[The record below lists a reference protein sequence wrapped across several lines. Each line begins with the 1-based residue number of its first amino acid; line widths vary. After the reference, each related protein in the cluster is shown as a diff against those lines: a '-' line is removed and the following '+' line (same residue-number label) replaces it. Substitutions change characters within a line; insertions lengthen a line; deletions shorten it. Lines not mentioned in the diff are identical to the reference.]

1 MNMLKTV
8 NLLRMIGFWCMIIG
22 VLLVI
27 AFIAVGFILKPW
39 GYKALLKQRDKNFS
53 RRIKKE
59 EKKVQKIKNEPH
71 ANSSSAELSKRVE
84 NIKKSIQE
92 KGIKKEQKEPIP
104 LESGKE
110 ETSLLDSGNT
120 ETTMLSTGEE
130 ETSLLDANQA
140 PTGELGEAETT
151 ALAATDDDETG
162 FLGTNNIADSFKTKE
177 NEEKQETLKKTRQFI
192 VDDEEF
198 YNTN

>member
-1 MNMLKTV
+1 
-8 NLLRMIGFWCMIIG
+8 MIIG

-27 AFIAVGFILKPW
+27 IFITVGFILKPW

-53 RRIKKE
+53 RRMKKE

-71 ANSSSAELSKRVE
+71 VNSSSAELSKRVE

-92 KGIKKEQKEPIP
+92 KGIKREPLP

-130 ETSLLDANQA
+130 ETSLLDADQA

-151 ALAATDDDETG
+151 ALAATTDDDETG
-162 FLGTNNIADSFKTKE
+162 FLGTNNVADSFKTKE
-177 NEEKQETLKKTRQFI
+177 NEEKQETLKKTRQFV

-198 YNTN
+198 YNAN

>member
-1 MNMLKTV
+1 MLRTV
-8 NLLRMIGFWCMIIG
+8 NLLRMIGFWCLIIG

-27 AFIAVGFILKPW
+27 TFIAVGFILKPW
-39 GYKALLKQRDKNFS
+39 GYKNLLKQRDKNYG
-53 RRIKKE
+53 RRMKKE
-59 EKKVQKIKNEPH
+59 EKKVQKIKSEPH

-92 KGIKKEQKEPIP
+92 KGIKKEPLP

-120 ETTMLSTGEE
+120 ETTMLSTGKE
-130 ETSLLDANQA
+130 ETSLLDADQA

-162 FLGTNNIADSFKTKE
+162 FLGTNNVADSFKIKE
-177 NEEKQETLKKTRQFI
+177 NEEKQETLKKTRQFV
-192 VDDEEF
+192 VDNEEF
-198 YNTN
+198 YNAN

>member
-1 MNMLKTV
+1 MLKTV
-8 NLLRMIGFWCMIIG
+8 NLLKMIGFWCMIIG

-27 AFIAVGFILKPW
+27 IFITIGFILKPW
-39 GYKALLKQRDKNFS
+39 GYKVLLKQRDKNYG
-53 RRIKKE
+53 RRMKKE

-92 KGIKKEQKEPIP
+92 KGIKKELP

-110 ETSLLDSGNT
+110 ETSLLDSGDT

-130 ETSLLDANQA
+130 ETSLLDADQA

-151 ALAATDDDETG
+151 ALAAIDADETG
-162 FLGTNNIADSFKTKE
+162 FLGTNNVADSFKTKE
-177 NEEKQETLKKTRQFI
+177 NEEKQETFKKTRQFV

>member
-1 MNMLKTV
+1 MLKTV
-8 NLLRMIGFWCMIIG
+8 NLLKIIGFWCLIIG

-27 AFIAVGFILKPW
+27 IFIAVGFILKPW

-162 FLGTNNIADSFKTKE
+162 FLGTNNIADSFKTKGS
-177 NEEKQETLKKTRQFI
+177 EEKQETLKKTRQFV

-198 YNTN
+198 YNAN

>member
-1 MNMLKTV
+1 MLKAV
-8 NLLRMIGFWCMIIG
+8 SLLKMIGFWCMIIG
-22 VLLVI
+22 VLFVI
-27 AFIAVGFILKPW
+27 IFIAVGFIVKPW
-39 GYKALLKQRDKNFS
+39 GYRVLLKQRDKNFS
-53 RRIKKE
+53 RRMKKE
-59 EKKVQKIKNEPH
+59 EKKVQKIKGEPH

-92 KGIKKEQKEPIP
+92 KGIKKELP

-120 ETTMLSTGEE
+120 ETTTLSTGEE
-130 ETSLLDANQA
+130 ETSLLNADQA

-162 FLGTNNIADSFKTKE
+162 FLGTNNVADSFKTKE
-177 NEEKQETLKKTRQFI
+177 NEEKQETLKKTRQFV

-198 YNTN
+198 YEH

>member
-1 MNMLKTV
+1 MLKTV
-8 NLLRMIGFWCMIIG
+8 NLLKMIGFWCMIIG

-27 AFIAVGFILKPW
+27 IFITVGFILKPW
-39 GYKALLKQRDKNFS
+39 GYKVLLKQRDKNYGH
-53 RRIKKE
+53 RMKKE
-59 EKKVQKIKNEPH
+59 EKKVQKIKSEPH

-92 KGIKKEQKEPIP
+92 KGIKKEPLP

-120 ETTMLSTGEE
+120 ETTTLSTGEE
-130 ETSLLDANQA
+130 ETSLLDTDQA

-162 FLGTNNIADSFKTKE
+162 FLGTNNVADSFKTKE
-177 NEEKQETLKKTRQFI
+177 NEEKQETLKKTRQFV

-198 YNTN
+198 YNAN

>member
-1 MNMLKTV
+1 MLEIISTLKIASLV
-8 NLLRMIGFWCMIIG
+8 LMMIGIILFTVFIVIG
-22 VLLVI
+22 VI
-27 AFIAVGFILKPW
+27 KKPW
-39 GYKALLKQRDKNFS
+39 GYKNLLKQRDKNYG
-53 RRIKKE
+53 RRMKKE

-84 NIKKSIQE
+84 SIKKSIQE
-92 KGIKKEQKEPIP
+92 KGIKKEPLP

-130 ETSLLDANQA
+130 ETSLLNADQA

-177 NEEKQETLKKTRQFI
+177 NEEKQETLKKTRQFV

>member
-1 MNMLKTV
+1 MLKTV
-8 NLLRMIGFWCMIIG
+8 NLLKMIGFWCMIIG
-22 VLLVI
+22 VLFVI
-27 AFIAVGFILKPW
+27 IFIAVGFILKPW
-39 GYKALLKQRDKNFS
+39 GYKTLLKQRDKNFS
-53 RRIKKE
+53 RRMKKE
-59 EKKVQKIKNEPH
+59 EKKVRKIKNEPH
-71 ANSSSAELSKRVE
+71 VNSSSAELSKRVE

-92 KGIKKEQKEPIP
+92 KGIKKEPLP

-110 ETSLLDSGNT
+110 ETSLLDA
-120 ETTMLSTGEE
+120 
-130 ETSLLDANQA
+130 DQA

-177 NEEKQETLKKTRQFI
+177 NEEKQETLKKTRQFV

-198 YNTN
+198 YNAN

>member
-1 MNMLKTV
+1 MLEIISTLKIV
-8 NLLRMIGFWCMIIG
+8 SLVLMMIGIILFTVFIVIG
-22 VLLVI
+22 VI
-27 AFIAVGFILKPW
+27 KKPW
-39 GYKALLKQRDKNFS
+39 GYKNLLKQRDKNYG
-53 RRIKKE
+53 RRMKKE

-92 KGIKKEQKEPIP
+92 KGIKKEPLP

-110 ETSLLDSGNT
+110 ETSLLDSGNA
-120 ETTMLSTGEE
+120 ETTMPSTGEE
-130 ETSLLDANQA
+130 ETSLLDADQA

-162 FLGTNNIADSFKTKE
+162 FLGTNNVADSFKTKE
-177 NEEKQETLKKTRQFI
+177 QKEKQETLKKTRQFV

-198 YNTN
+198 YNAN

>member
-1 MNMLKTV
+1 MLKTV
-8 NLLRMIGFWCMIIG
+8 NLLRMIGFWCLIIG

-27 AFIAVGFILKPW
+27 AFIAIGFMLQPW

-53 RRIKKE
+53 RRMKKE

-92 KGIKKEQKEPIP
+92 KGVKKEPLP

-130 ETSLLDANQA
+130 ETSLLDADQA

-151 ALAATDDDETG
+151 ALTATDDDETG
-162 FLGTNNIADSFKTKE
+162 FLGTNNVADSFKTKE
-177 NEEKQETLKKTRQFI
+177 NEEKQETLKKTRQFV

-198 YNTN
+198 YNAN

>member
-1 MNMLKTV
+1 MLKTV
-8 NLLRMIGFWCMIIG
+8 SLLKMIGFWCMIIG
-22 VLLVI
+22 VLFVI
-27 AFIAVGFILKPW
+27 IFIAVGFILKPW
-39 GYKALLKQRDKNFS
+39 GYKNLLKQRDKNYG
-53 RRIKKE
+53 RRMKKE

-92 KGIKKEQKEPIP
+92 KGIKKELLP

-130 ETSLLDANQA
+130 ETSLLDADQA

-162 FLGTNNIADSFKTKE
+162 FLGSNNVADLFKTKE
-177 NEEKQETLKKTRQFI
+177 KAGNKETLKKTRQFV

>member
-1 MNMLKTV
+1 MLKTV
-8 NLLRMIGFWCMIIG
+8 NLLKMIGFWCLIIG

-27 AFIAVGFILKPW
+27 AFITIGFILQPW
-39 GYKALLKQRDKNFS
+39 GYKALLKQRDKNYG
-53 RRIKKE
+53 RRMKKE

-92 KGIKKEQKEPIP
+92 KGIKKEPFP

-130 ETSLLDANQA
+130 ETSLLDADQA

-162 FLGTNNIADSFKTKE
+162 FLGTNNVADSFKTKE

-198 YNTN
+198 YNAN

>member
-1 MNMLKTV
+1 MLKTV
-8 NLLRMIGFWCMIIG
+8 NLLKIIGFWCMIIG

-27 AFIAVGFILKPW
+27 IFITVGFILKPW

-177 NEEKQETLKKTRQFI
+177 NEEKQETLKKTRQFV

>member
-1 MNMLKTV
+1 
-8 NLLRMIGFWCMIIG
+8 MIGFWCMIIG

-27 AFIAVGFILKPW
+27 IFITVGFIIKPW

-53 RRIKKE
+53 RRMKKE

-92 KGIKKEQKEPIP
+92 KGIKKEPLP
-104 LESGKE
+104 LEGGKE

-120 ETTMLSTGEE
+120 ETTTLSTGEE
-130 ETSLLDANQA
+130 ETSLLNADQA

-162 FLGTNNIADSFKTKE
+162 FLGTNNVADSFKTKE
-177 NEEKQETLKKTRQFI
+177 SEEKQETLKKTRQFV

-198 YNTN
+198 YNAN

>member
-1 MNMLKTV
+1 
-8 NLLRMIGFWCMIIG
+8 MIIG

-27 AFIAVGFILKPW
+27 IFITVGVILKPW
-39 GYKALLKQRDKNFS
+39 GYKVLLKQRDKNYG
-53 RRIKKE
+53 RRMKKE
-59 EKKVQKIKNEPH
+59 EKKVQKVKNEPH
-71 ANSSSAELSKRVE
+71 VNSSSAELSKRVE

-92 KGIKKEQKEPIP
+92 KGIKKELP

-130 ETSLLDANQA
+130 ETSLLNADQA

-162 FLGTNNIADSFKTKE
+162 FLGTNNIVDSFKTKE
-177 NEEKQETLKKTRQFI
+177 NEGNRETLKKTRQFV

-198 YNTN
+198 YNAN

>member
-1 MNMLKTV
+1 MLKTV
-8 NLLRMIGFWCMIIG
+8 NSLKMIGFWCMVIG
-22 VLLVI
+22 ILLVI
-27 AFIAVGFILKPW
+27 VFISVGFVLKPW
-39 GYKALLKQRDKNFS
+39 GYKSLLKQRDKNFS
-53 RRIKKE
+53 RRMKKE
-59 EKKVQKIKNEPH
+59 EKKVQKTKSEPH
-71 ANSSSAELSKRVE
+71 SSSAELSKRVE

-92 KGIKKEQKEPIP
+92 KGIKKEPLP

-130 ETSLLDANQA
+130 ETSLLNADQA

-162 FLGTNNIADSFKTKE
+162 FLGTNNVADSFKTKE
-177 NEEKQETLKKTRQFI
+177 QTEKQETLKKTRQFV
-192 VDDEEF
+192 VDEEEF
-198 YNTN
+198 YNAN

>member
-8 NLLRMIGFWCMIIG
+8 NLLNMIGFWCMIIG

-27 AFIAVGFILKPW
+27 IFIAVGFILKPW
-39 GYKALLKQRDKNFS
+39 GYKNLLKQRDKNYG
-53 RRIKKE
+53 RRMKKE

-92 KGIKKEQKEPIP
+92 KGVKKEPIP

-130 ETSLLDANQA
+130 ETSLLDADQA

-162 FLGTNNIADSFKTKE
+162 FLGTNNVADSFKTKE
-177 NEEKQETLKKTRQFI
+177 NEEKQETLKKTRQFV

-198 YNTN
+198 YNAN

>member
-1 MNMLKTV
+1 
-8 NLLRMIGFWCMIIG
+8 MIIG

-27 AFIAVGFILKPW
+27 IFITVGFILKPW

-53 RRIKKE
+53 RRMKKE

-92 KGIKKEQKEPIP
+92 KGIKKELP

-130 ETSLLDANQA
+130 ETSLLDADLA

-162 FLGTNNIADSFKTKE
+162 FLGTNNVADSFKTKE
-177 NEEKQETLKKTRQFI
+177 NEEKQETLKKTRQFV

-198 YNTN
+198 YNAN

>member
-1 MNMLKTV
+1 MLKAV
-8 NLLRMIGFWCMIIG
+8 SLLKMIGFWCMIIG
-22 VLLVI
+22 VLFVI
-27 AFIAVGFILKPW
+27 IFIAVGFIVKPW
-39 GYKALLKQRDKNFS
+39 GYRVLLKQRDKNFS
-53 RRIKKE
+53 RRMKKE
-59 EKKVQKIKNEPH
+59 EKKVQKIKGEPH

-92 KGIKKEQKEPIP
+92 KGIKKELP

-120 ETTMLSTGEE
+120 ETTTLSTGEE
-130 ETSLLDANQA
+130 ETSLLNADQA

-162 FLGTNNIADSFKTKE
+162 FLGTNNVADSFKTKE
-177 NEEKQETLKKTRQFI
+177 NEEKQETLKKTRQFV

-198 YNTN
+198 YNAN

>member
-1 MNMLKTV
+1 
-8 NLLRMIGFWCMIIG
+8 MIGFWCLIIG

-27 AFIAVGFILKPW
+27 AFIAIGFMLQPW

-53 RRIKKE
+53 RRMKKE

-71 ANSSSAELSKRVE
+71 VNSSSAELSKRVE

-92 KGIKKEQKEPIP
+92 KGIKKEPIP

-130 ETSLLDANQA
+130 GTSLLNADQA

-151 ALAATDDDETG
+151 ALASTDDDETG
-162 FLGTNNIADSFKTKE
+162 FLGTNNVADSFKTKE
-177 NEEKQETLKKTRQFI
+177 QKENKETLKKTRQFV

-198 YNTN
+198 YNAN

>member
-1 MNMLKTV
+1 MLKTV
-8 NLLRMIGFWCMIIG
+8 NLLKMIGFWCLIIG

-27 AFIAVGFILKPW
+27 TFIAVGFILKPW
-39 GYKALLKQRDKNFS
+39 GYKNLLKQRDKNYG
-53 RRIKKE
+53 RKMKKE
-59 EKKVQKIKNEPH
+59 EKKVQKFKNEPH
-71 ANSSSAELSKRVE
+71 INSSSAELSKRVE

-92 KGIKKEQKEPIP
+92 KGIKKEPLP

-130 ETSLLDANQA
+130 ETSLLNADQA

-162 FLGTNNIADSFKTKE
+162 FLGTNNVANSFKTKG

-198 YNTN
+198 YNAN

>member
-1 MNMLKTV
+1 MLKTV
-8 NLLRMIGFWCMIIG
+8 NLLKMIGFWCLIIG

-27 AFIAVGFILKPW
+27 TFIAIGFILKPW
-39 GYKALLKQRDKNFS
+39 GYKNLLKQRDKNYG
-53 RRIKKE
+53 RRMKKE

-71 ANSSSAELSKRVE
+71 VNSSSAELSKRIE
-84 NIKKSIQE
+84 NIKNSIQE
-92 KGIKKEQKEPIP
+92 KGIKKELP

-130 ETSLLDANQA
+130 ETSLLNADQA

-151 ALAATDDDETG
+151 ALAATDADETG
-162 FLGTNNIADSFKTKE
+162 FLGTNNVADSFKTKE
-177 NEEKQETLKKTRQFI
+177 NEEKQETLKKTRQFV

>member
-1 MNMLKTV
+1 MLKTV

>member
-1 MNMLKTV
+1 MLKTV
-8 NLLRMIGFWCMIIG
+8 NLLKMIGFWCLIIG

-27 AFIAVGFILKPW
+27 TFIAVGFILKPW
-39 GYKALLKQRDKNFS
+39 GYKNLLKQRDKNYG
-53 RRIKKE
+53 RRMKRE
-59 EKKVQKIKNEPH
+59 EKKVQKIKSEPH
-71 ANSSSAELSKRVE
+71 TNFSSAELSKRVE

-92 KGIKKEQKEPIP
+92 KGIKKEPLP

-130 ETSLLDANQA
+130 ETSLLDVDQA

-162 FLGTNNIADSFKTKE
+162 FLGTNNVADCFKIKDK
-177 NEEKQETLKKTRQFI
+177 EEKQETLKKTRQFV

-198 YNTN
+198 YNAN

>member
-1 MNMLKTV
+1 MLKTV
-8 NLLRMIGFWCMIIG
+8 NLLKIIGFWCMIIG

-27 AFIAVGFILKPW
+27 IFITVGFILKPW

-53 RRIKKE
+53 RRMKKE

-92 KGIKKEQKEPIP
+92 KGIKKELP

-110 ETSLLDSGNT
+110 ETLLDSGNT

-130 ETSLLDANQA
+130 ETSLLDADQA

-162 FLGTNNIADSFKTKE
+162 FLGTNNVADSFKTKE
-177 NEEKQETLKKTRQFI
+177 NEEKQETLKKTRQFV

-198 YNTN
+198 YNAN

>member
-1 MNMLKTV
+1 
-8 NLLRMIGFWCMIIG
+8 MIIG

-27 AFIAVGFILKPW
+27 IFITVGFILKPW
-39 GYKALLKQRDKNFS
+39 GYKALLKQRDKDFS

-162 FLGTNNIADSFKTKE
+162 FLGTNNVADSFKTKE

>member
-1 MNMLKTV
+1 MLKTV
-8 NLLRMIGFWCMIIG
+8 NLLKIIGFWCMIIG

-27 AFIAVGFILKPW
+27 IFITVGFILKPW

-177 NEEKQETLKKTRQFI
+177 NEEKQETLKKTRQFV

-198 YNTN
+198 YNAN

>member
-1 MNMLKTV
+1 MLETINTLKIASLV
-8 NLLRMIGFWCMIIG
+8 LMMIGIILFTVFIVIG
-22 VLLVI
+22 VI
-27 AFIAVGFILKPW
+27 KKPW
-39 GYKALLKQRDKNFS
+39 GYKNLLKQRDKNYG
-53 RRIKKE
+53 RRMKKE
-59 EKKVQKIKNEPH
+59 ERKVQKIKNEPH

-92 KGIKKEQKEPIP
+92 KGIKKEPLP

-130 ETSLLDANQA
+130 ETFLLDTDQA

-162 FLGTNNIADSFKTKE
+162 FLGTNNVANSFKTKE
-177 NEEKQETLKKTRQFI
+177 NEEKQETLKKTRQFV

>member
-1 MNMLKTV
+1 MLKTV
-8 NLLRMIGFWCMIIG
+8 NLLKMIGFWCMIIG

-27 AFIAVGFILKPW
+27 IFITVGFILKPW

-53 RRIKKE
+53 RRMKKE
-59 EKKVQKIKNEPH
+59 EKKVQKIKSEPH

-92 KGIKKEQKEPIP
+92 KGIKKKPLP

-130 ETSLLDANQA
+130 ETSLLNADQA

-162 FLGTNNIADSFKTKE
+162 FLGTNNVANSFKTKG

-198 YNTN
+198 YNAN